1 MTAVIDISYLALLVL
16 NCVRELFRVL
26 PVVACHKQMG
36 SILVCLLMKSIALV
50 QKKNVFSLTAHEK
63 GVTRKPEAATH

>member
-50 QKKNVFSLTAHEK
+50 QKNVFPLTAHKK